1 MVVTDTWFDD
11 DEKAL
16 LAGLVGKR
24 FEKYRIDEFVSGTAE
39 SSFGV
44 VGLFV
49 DGRVFALTAEQEV
62 RDFFGAQEDIAV
74 VSFAETDESGI
85 GPHLVGVRQ
94 VDRPV
99 DRTIEDVLLYED
111 RQIMQEGGEDAYEYR
126 CIGAIVFKLPHTE
139 VVFEPDGWIMESF
152 GVLRGPGAS
161 GSVRPADANTD
172 DEDRGSVR
180 AERQVLSMRAWG
192 EGCRWQP

>member
-1 MVVTDTWFDD
+1 MVVTDTWFDN

-39 SSFGV
+39 SSFGM

-62 RDFFGAQEDIAV
+62 HDFFGAREDIAA
-74 VSFAETDESGI
+74 VSFAETDEAGI
-85 GPHLVGVRQ
+85 APYLVGVRQ

-111 RQIMQEGGEDAYEYR
+111 CQIMRENGEDAFEYR
-126 CIGAIVFKLPHTE
+126 WVGAIVFKLPNSE

-161 GSVRPADANTD
+161 RSVRHADEDID
-172 DEDRGSVR
+172 DEERDRIR
-180 AERQVLSMRAWG
+180 AERRVLSMREWG
-192 EGCRWQP
+192 KRHGQ

>member
-1 MVVTDTWFDD
+1 MVVTDTWFSDS
-11 DEKAL
+11 EKTL

-24 FEKYRIDEFVSGTAE
+24 FEKYRVDESVSGAAE

-44 VGLFV
+44 VGLFI

-62 RDFFGAQEDIAV
+62 HDFFGAQEDIAA
-74 VSFAETDESGI
+74 VSFAETDEGGI
-85 GPHLVGVRQ
+85 GPHLVGVKQ

-111 RQIMQEGGEDAYEYR
+111 RQIMREGGEEVFEYR
-126 CIGAIVFKLPHTE
+126 YIGAIVFKLPHTE

-161 GSVRPADANTD
+161 RSIRPADADID
-172 DEDRGSVR
+172 DGECGRIR
-180 AERQVLSMRAWG
+180 TERQVLSMREWDERRG
-192 EGCRWQP
+192 